1 MRFSF
6 GVFVAAFVSFFALA
20 GCLFAEP
27 VQGSGVVQDAP
38 LKFANDRFLDEHWR
52 KHGLN
57 PAEFK
62 PTLSREEYLK
72 AARDFFALKRSE
84 VEIKERP
91 NGDVLRYRISTNEF
105 GVLSSRKVIR
115 TYFRPDSG
123 IRYWNRQ

>member
-1 MRFSF
+1 MPAILLAFST
-6 GVFVAAFVSFFALA
+6 LA
-20 GCLFAEP
+20 GCLFA
-27 VQGSGVVQDAP
+27 QGAETATQEQAP
-38 LKFANDRFLDEHWR
+38 PKFANDRFLDEHWR

-57 PAEFK
+57 PEEFR

-72 AARDFFALKRSE
+72 AAQNFFALKRSE